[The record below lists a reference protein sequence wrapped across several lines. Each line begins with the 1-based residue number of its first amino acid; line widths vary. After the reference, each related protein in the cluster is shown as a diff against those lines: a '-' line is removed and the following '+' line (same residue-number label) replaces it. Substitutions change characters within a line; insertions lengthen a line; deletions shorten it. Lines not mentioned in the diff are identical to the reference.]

1 MANRTSNYRLP
12 LYNEGD
18 KVWLDNCNLPLLTKS
33 RKLSPKREGLFEI
46 LKKITPVTFKLKLP
60 KTWKIHNTFHAN
72 LLSSVMENHL
82 YGKHFTKP
90 PPDLIDDEE
99 SYEVKAILNHCR
111 IRNKFQYLIKWQ
123 GYPTSKNTWEPEQH
137 LTNAN
142 QVLNSYK
149 KQYKIP

>member
-1 MANRTSNYRLP
+1 MANRMFNYRLP

-18 KVWLDNCNLPLLTKS
+18 KVWLDNRNLPLLTKS
-33 RKLSPKREGLFEI
+33 RKLSPKREGPFEI

-60 KTWKIHNTFHAN
+60 KTWKIHDTFHAN
-72 LLSSVMENHL
+72 LLSPVTENHL
-82 YGKHFTKP
+82 YGKHFAKP

-99 SYEVKAILNHCR
+99 SYEVEAILNHRR
-111 IRNKFQYLIKWQ
+111 IQNRFQYLIKWQ
-123 GYPTSKNTWEPEQH
+123 GYPSSENTWEPEQH

-149 KQYKIP
+149 KQHKIP